1 MTEEERREAIEDIE
15 WHLEAGYIDMT
26 ETYDKNEFEIIKEA
40 MSSLGAL
47 AQYKWERDIAIMQL
61 ETLGISFA
69 EKIDGVYL
77 TMEEYGELLE
87 KAR

>member
-15 WHLEAGYIDMT
+15 WHLESGYIDMT

-47 AQYKWERDIAIMQL
+47 AQYRWERDVALSQL
-61 ETLGISFA
+61 EELGISFA

-77 TMEEYGELLE
+77 SREEYEELLE

>member
-15 WHLEAGYIDMT
+15 WHLEGGYIDMT

-47 AQYKWERDIAIMQL
+47 AQYKWERDIALMQL
-61 ETLGISFA
+61 EELGISFGQ
-69 EKIDGVYL
+69 KIDGVYL
-77 TMEEYGELLE
+77 NKEEYEELLE
-87 KAR
+87 KGR